1 MNNFGIRIEVPEG
14 EVKKILDELTEA
26 QDKISECY
34 SKLEKLGVLVIK
46 KTPSE
51 ATDSVSEEV

>member
-26 QDKISECY
+26 QDKIRECY
-34 SKLEKLGVLVIK
+34 SKLERLGVLVIK

-51 ATDSVSEEV
+51 ATDSVSEND